1 MRHRISDHV
10 EHRRSP
16 ILTQTHH
23 ILIFGKT
30 TRRYLRW
37 FISSLSGKVL
47 VSVSF
52 WFVGNRKGFSNREN
66 RSGVGLVVQSGSE
79 PCVTNNPNDIV
90 LHLLSTSL
98 FRVSLFQNSIPTSI
112 KYNRDATYIIW
123 LQIYSLYRSRS
134 VTDYHNYNPDL
145 WLDRNHSGI
154 RNDQVD
160 IDRIIFRIFS
170 KLNKSIAPYQRW
182 GASTNLGIPICAM
195 CSYWGQCVLVDP
207 NNGCKLRPGPR
218 TRQAVLIS
226 LSL

>member
-1 MRHRISDHV
+1 VRHRISDHV

-37 FISSLSGKVL
+37 FIPSLSGKVL
-47 VSVSF
+47 VSMSF

-98 FRVSLFQNSIPTSI
+98 FCVSQLQNSMSTSI
-112 KYNRDATYIIW
+112 KYNRVCYI
-123 LQIYSLYRSRS
+123 YYMTS
-134 VTDYHNYNPDL
+134 NF
-145 WLDRNHSGI
+145 I
-154 RNDQVD
+154 RFIEADQLH
-160 IDRIIFRIFS
+160 II
-170 KLNKSIAPYQRW
+170 
-182 GASTNLGIPICAM
+182 IPICDWIGITLESGM
-195 CSYWGQCVLVDP
+195 IRSI
-207 NNGCKLRPGPR
+207 
-218 TRQAVLIS
+218 LIE
-226 LSL
+226 